1 VKHGN
6 GGTDIVASSVLDRLP
21 VVEPLELGELI
32 GVLLEQVAERPHHSR
47 PVDGRQPRPGAGV
60 ERPSWSSQYMML
72 LLICLGAKLLDAAQQ
87 SAQPH
92 GTVLSFLL
100 GIATGLLWVPC
111 VGPML
116 GLILTC
122 AALKAQVSAGR
133 RYSFYAAGAATSLA
147 LALAD
152 GGRLLASMK

>member
-1 VKHGN
+1 MRLSKARSRMVPFYHSCL
-6 GGTDIVASSVLDRLP
+6 ASP
-21 VVEPLELGELI
+21 
-32 GVLLEQVAERPHHSR
+32 QA
-47 PVDGRQPRPGAGV
+47 
-60 ERPSWSSQYMML
+60 
-72 LLICLGAKLLDAAQQ
+72 
-87 SAQPH
+87 
-92 GTVLSFLL
+92 
-100 GIATGLLWVPC
+100 LLWVPC